1 MLEKDFKKQDEHAK
15 GTVTLFQLKK
25 IMNGSNLVTPKEVNA
40 LVRNI
45 QVEDYNYSTFKQ
57 DLFNV
62 RFELAK
68 SRILESNLD
77 HVQKSLVEACKQY
90 DAKSNGKIHITQM
103 REILRNSKFVALSPF
118 QIHMLLGQAVLD
130 EKRFVNYQN
139 FVIRVKE
146 MIESVFTVEAI
157 NDTAEMILSKT
168 VDKEDIEHTYISNLD
183 LFKIFKVYDKNQNG
197 YLELDEYIEC
207 LKDQQLNLTGE
218 EVITMSLSADTNGD
232 GQIDYEEFMK
242 HFRDIL
248 DLTRFQQIINDKEH
262 EHMAIVKTERLEKQ
276 RVEEEKKQQD
286 DLLA

>member
-45 QVEDYNYSTFKQ
+45 QVEEYDYSTFKQ

-77 HVQKSLVEACKQY
+77 HVQKSLVEACKLY

-130 EKRFVNYQN
+130 DKRFVNYQN

-157 NDTAEMILSKT
+157 NDTAEMILSKA

-248 DLTRFQQIINDKEH
+248 DLTRFQQIINDKEQ
-262 EHMAIVKTERLEKQ
+262 EHMAIVKTERLETI
-276 RVEEEKKQQD
+276 RIVEEKKQQD

>member
-1 MLEKDFKKQDEHAK
+1 
-15 GTVTLFQLKK
+15 
-25 IMNGSNLVTPKEVNA
+25 
-40 LVRNI
+40 
-45 QVEDYNYSTFKQ
+45 
-57 DLFNV
+57 
-62 RFELAK
+62 
-68 SRILESNLD
+68 
-77 HVQKSLVEACKQY
+77 
-90 DAKSNGKIHITQM
+90 
-103 REILRNSKFVALSPF
+103 
-118 QIHMLLGQAVLD
+118 MLLGQAVLD

-146 MIESVFTVEAI
+146 MIESVFTVEAL
-157 NDTAEMILSKT
+157 NDTAEMILSKA

-262 EHMAIVKTERLEKQ
+262 EHMTIVKTERLEKQ
-276 RVEEEKKQQD
+276 RIEEEKKQQD